1 MLKEDKNIYEKES
14 TSLISHHISKKHI
27 INIVWNDSKTLA
39 KSCFYIRTL
48 NSSDN
53 IKLKPSSIKRIFFN
67 GKLSKNK
74 YIKFYYNKGLLSLGR
89 GDKIKTE
96 KEINEETTEYE
107 DECSIT
113 LKDDEDSPSSKQL
126 TINKEKVK
134 NEENDKQ
141 AIILDTKNKNE
152 NIFNPKLP
160 LLQNK
165 IQNTFSN
172 IDNLP
177 PKYIN
182 LIIFCNKITISL
194 DYLKCLYLT
203 IFFCGLFN
211 FIFFLDILFDKNSA
225 MDNFYHIFFFPLALI
240 LMVTG
245 GFGYKKAKE
254 NIYDNIISIILT
266 YFSFFLPIGSFAL
279 SKINL
284 EENMKKNFAMNIG
297 INFISSFFSFL
308 CIIILKEY
316 DRVKNSDK
324 NILQV

>member
-1 MLKEDKNIYEKES
+1 
-14 TSLISHHISKKHI
+14 
-27 INIVWNDSKTLA
+27 
-39 KSCFYIRTL
+39 
-48 NSSDN
+48 
-53 IKLKPSSIKRIFFN
+53 
-67 GKLSKNK
+67 
-74 YIKFYYNKGLLSLGR
+74 
-89 GDKIKTE
+89 
-96 KEINEETTEYE
+96 
-107 DECSIT
+107 
-113 LKDDEDSPSSKQL
+113 
-126 TINKEKVK
+126 
-134 NEENDKQ
+134 
-141 AIILDTKNKNE
+141 
-152 NIFNPKLP
+152 
-160 LLQNK
+160 
-165 IQNTFSN
+165 
-172 IDNLP
+172 
-177 PKYIN
+177 
-182 LIIFCNKITISL
+182 
-194 DYLKCLYLT
+194 
-203 IFFCGLFN
+203 
-211 FIFFLDILFDKNSA
+211 